1 MQVTERIKIIN
12 QTIFINILTNLTMA
26 IVKIIVGFLGKSQ
39 ALIADGVHS
48 FGDLVTDGLVFF
60 AAKAGVKAPDKD
72 HPYGHQRIETL
83 ATIVIAIVLTS
94 VAIGIGHETVM
105 RILNHVPFVK
115 PDYSTLVVAIAAIFA
130 NEFLFHYNMNR
141 GNKIDSGVLRSNAWH
156 SRSDALVS
164 IIVVISVVGS
174 LLGAR
179 YLDAIG
185 ALVIALLI
193 LKMAIEMIWT
203 SIKELIDTGVEET
216 LIEEISNHALKI
228 DGVVDVHQLRTRSH
242 GKNILLDMH
251 IQVAPKITVS
261 EGHYI
266 SEQVGIQLRQTFPK
280 IQDVTV
286 HIDPENDEEPTI
298 EHLPN
303 RPAIENLL
311 KERWQSINDS
321 KQIKKIILH
330 YLSGKVSVD
339 IYLPLSALSKQN
351 AEQLNHY
358 YHNAIKDIDF
368 IDHCTIY
375 FLE

>member
-1 MQVTERIKIIN
+1 MQVTERLKVINRTII
-12 QTIFINILTNLTMA
+12 INILTNLAMA

-105 RILNHVPFVK
+105 RIVNHAPFVK
-115 PDYSTLVVAIAAIFA
+115 PNYSTLIVAIAAIFA
-130 NEFLFHYNMNR
+130 NEFLYHYNMNW

-164 IIVVISVVGS
+164 IIVVISVIGS
-174 LLGAR
+174 LLGAP

-185 ALVIALLI
+185 ALIIALLI
-193 LKMAIEMIWT
+193 LKMAIEMIWS
-203 SIKELIDTGVEET
+203 SIKELIDTGVEEK
-216 LIEEISNHALKI
+216 LIEEISNRALKI

-251 IQVAPKITVS
+251 IEVSPNVSIS

-266 SEQVGIQLRQTFPK
+266 SEQVAIQLRQTFPK
-280 IQDVTV
+280 ICDVTV
-286 HIDPENDEEPTI
+286 HIDPENDEEPTVNQLPSRRVI
-298 EHLPN
+298 EK
-303 RPAIENLL
+303 LL
-311 KERWQSINDS
+311 KERWQSINGS
-321 KQIKKIILH
+321 KSLKKIILH

-339 IYLPLSALSKQN
+339 IYLPLSALDKQN
-351 AEQLNHY
+351 AQQLHQHY
-358 YHNAIKDIDF
+358 YDSIKDVHF
-368 IDHCTIY
+368 IDRCTIY
-375 FLE
+375 FLK